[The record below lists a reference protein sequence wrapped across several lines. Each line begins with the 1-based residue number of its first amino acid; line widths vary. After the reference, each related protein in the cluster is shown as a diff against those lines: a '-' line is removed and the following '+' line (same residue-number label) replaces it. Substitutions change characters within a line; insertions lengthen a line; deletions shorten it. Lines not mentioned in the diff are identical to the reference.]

1 MARKTIGDKI
11 RINQSL
17 VKNKNVSPKERRNA
31 YLNLRRLNNVL
42 KEGNIVSAKNQNIRD
57 IYNDNPNDIHH
68 LVIND
73 INNGK
78 MITNTISHTKFRG
91 NNFYSDSLKSNVHLK
106 KQISFRKDKYIT
118 KDYVYESNVNGK
130 LSKSDFDF
138 IKKNSK

>member
-1 MARKTIGDKI
+1 MRRKTIGDKI

-17 VKNKNVSPKERRNA
+17 VHNKNVSPKERRNA
-31 YLNLRRLNNVL
+31 YLNLKRLNNVL
-42 KEGNIVSAKNQNIRD
+42 KEGNIVSALNKDIRD

-91 NNFYSDSLKSNVHLK
+91 NNFYSVSLQGNVHLK
-106 KQISFRKDKYIT
+106 KHSTFRRDKKIT
-118 KDYVYESNVNGK
+118 KDNVYESKNNGL
-130 LSKSDFDF
+130 LSKNDFEF